1 MKVVSLS
8 WWRTGGPSR
17 RCYYWTQWSRMAL
30 ETGTVFIVLIY
41 K

>member
-8 WWRTGGPSR
+8 WWRTGEPLR
-17 RCYYWTQWSRMAL
+17 RCCYWTQWSRTAL